1 MSTPAVTT
9 VTPTT
14 VDELRD
20 AVLAH
25 PGTLR
30 VAGAGTAADWAG
42 TPAPADT
49 VLDVTGLSGIVTHNP
64 GDMTVEV
71 RAGTPFAALQDEL
84 AQHQQ
89 RVAVDPA
96 RATAGATL
104 GGLFATADSGPR
116 SLQYGS
122 LRDLVIGATVVLPD
136 GTIAR
141 SGGHVIKNV
150 AGYDLTKVLHG
161 AHGTLAVIAG
171 LVLRLHPAPRS
182 TPTVA
187 VPTDRA
193 GMADLARRV
202 ADSPVEAVAVQWHAD
217 RLLCLFEGSPEGADT
232 RARKLVETVGGE
244 VLAPDDA
251 TAAWDAHDAAVRAR
265 PDGRAVLRLGVIP
278 SALPGVLDGLD
289 SDIGGDAGGL
299 TEVTASP
306 RTGIAT
312 LALPAD
318 ADLVAAAHRRVAEAG
333 GTSTLRQ
340 RPDGASLPA
349 FGPAPA
355 SAVLLRAVAASLDPD
370 QRLGRGRLAPW
381 IPLPT
386 GQPTGVSA

>member
-1 MSTPAVTT
+1 MSTPAVKT

-20 AVLAH
+20 AVLDH

-84 AQHQQ
+84 AQHHQ

-96 RATAGATL
+96 RAAEGATL

-136 GTIAR
+136 GTTAR

-182 TPTVA
+182 TPTAA

-217 RLLCLFEGSPEGADT
+217 RLLVLFEGSEDGADA
-232 RARKLVETVGGE
+232 RARRLVETVGGE
-244 VLAPDDA
+244 LLAANEA
-251 TAAWDAHDAAVRAR
+251 TAAWDAHGAAVRAR
-265 PDGRAVLRLGVIP
+265 PEGRAVFRLGVIP
-278 SALPGVLDGLD
+278 AALPGVLDGLEA
-289 SDIGGDAGGL
+289 DAGAL

-312 LALPAD
+312 VALPAD

-333 GTSTLRQ
+333 GTSSLRQ

-355 SAVLLRAVAASLDPD
+355 SAVLLRAVAASLDPE

-381 IPLPT
+381 VPLPET
-386 GQPTGVSA
+386 TGVTA

>member
-1 MSTPAVTT
+1 MSTPAVKT

-20 AVLAH
+20 AVLDH

-49 VLDVTGLSGIVTHNP
+49 VLDVTALSGIVTHNP

-84 AQHQQ
+84 AQHHQ

-96 RATAGATL
+96 RAAEGATL

-136 GTIAR
+136 GTTAH

-171 LVLRLHPAPRS
+171 LVLRLHPTPRS

-187 VPTDRA
+187 R
-193 GMADLARRV
+193 
-202 ADSPVEAVAVQWHAD
+202 AD
-217 RLLCLFEGSPEGADT
+217 RP
-232 RARKLVETVGGE
+232 GG
-244 VLAPDDA
+244 
-251 TAAWDAHDAAVRAR
+251 
-265 PDGRAVLRLGVIP
+265 DGRPRPPRSPTAP
-278 SALPGVLDGLD
+278 SRPWRCSGTPTGCSVCSRA
-289 SDIGGDAGGL
+289 
-299 TEVTASP
+299 P
-306 RTGIAT
+306 RTAPTHGRASSWRRSGARCSPPT
-312 LALPAD
+312 TPPPPGTRTVPRCARGPRAARCCAWASSRRRCPACWT
-318 ADLVAAAHRRVAEAG
+318 G
-333 GTSTLRQ
+333 ST
-340 RPDGASLPA
+340 PTP
-349 FGPAPA
+349 
-355 SAVLLRAVAASLDPD
+355 AAS
-370 QRLGRGRLAPW
+370 RR
-381 IPLPT
+381 
-386 GQPTGVSA
+386 

>member
-1 MSTPAVTT
+1 VTT
-9 VTPTT
+9 PSSHVEAVRPTT
-14 VDELRD
+14 LDELRD
-20 AVLAH
+20 AVLDR

-42 TPAPADT
+42 TPEPADT

-84 AQHQQ
+84 AAHHQ

-96 RATAGATL
+96 RVAEGATL

-116 SLQYGS
+116 ALQYGS
-122 LRDLVIGATVVLPD
+122 LRDLVIGATVVLAD
-136 GTIAR
+136 GTVAHT
-141 SGGHVIKNV
+141 GGHVIKNV
-150 AGYDLTKVLHG
+150 AGYDLTKILHG

-171 LVLRLHPAPRS
+171 LVLRLHPAPTA

-187 VPTDRA
+187 VPVDRA
-193 GMADLARRV
+193 GMAELARRV
-202 ADSPVEAVAVQWHAD
+202 ADSPVEAVAVQWHAG
-217 RLLCLFEGSPEGADT
+217 RLLCLFEGSPEGADA
-232 RARKLVETVGGE
+232 RARRLVETVGGE
-244 VLAPDDA
+244 LLGPDDA
-251 TAAWDAHDAAVRAR
+251 TAAWDSHAAAVRAR
-265 PDGRAVLRLGVIP
+265 PEGRAVLRLGVIP

-289 SDIGGDAGGL
+289 GDAGL

-306 RTGIAT
+306 RTGVAT
-312 LALPAD
+312 VALPAD
-318 ADLVAAAHRRVAEAG
+318 ADVVAAAHRRVAEAG
-333 GTSTLRQ
+333 GTSSLRQ
-340 RPDGASLPA
+340 RPTGTSLPA

-355 SAVLLRAVAASLDPD
+355 SATLLRAVATSLDPD

-381 IPLPT
+381 VPLPETT
-386 GQPTGVSA
+386 GASA

>member
-1 MSTPAVTT
+1 MTSSATPSSTTPARSGSPAPAPP
-9 VTPTT
+9 PTG
-14 VDELRD
+14 R
-20 AVLAH
+20 AR
-25 PGTLR
+25 PR
-30 VAGAGTAADWAG
+30 
-42 TPAPADT
+42 PADT

-84 AQHQQ
+84 AQHHQ

-96 RATAGATL
+96 RAAEGATL

-136 GTIAR
+136 GTTAH

-171 LVLRLHPAPRS
+171 LVLRLHPAP
-182 TPTVA
+182 A
-187 VPTDRA
+187 VHAHRGRADRPGGDGRPRPPRRRQPRRGRGGA
-193 GMADLARRV
+193 VARRPAALV
-202 ADSPVEAVAVQWHAD
+202 
-217 RLLCLFEGSPEGADT
+217 LFEGSDDGADA
-232 RARKLVETVGGE
+232 RART
-244 VLAPDDA
+244 ARARRSAARCSPADDA
-251 TAAWDAHDAAVRAR
+251 TAAWDAHGAAVRAR
-265 PDGRAVLRLGVIP
+265 PEGRAVLRLGVIP
-278 SALPGVLDGLD
+278 SALPGVLDGLEA
-289 SDIGGDAGGL
+289 DAGRL
-299 TEVTASP
+299 TDVTASP

-312 LALPAD
+312 VALPAD

-349 FGPAPA
+349 FGPAH
-355 SAVLLRAVAASLDPD
+355 
-370 QRLGRGRLAPW
+370 RLGRPAARRRGVPRPRPAPGARAPR
-381 IPLPT
+381 PLDPA
-386 GQPTGVSA
+386 PSRPE